1 MSSSVAQKQPDI
13 SNYSKQD
20 IATLIKRARLN
31 RRFTQKE
38 LADLAGITVRA
49 VQRIE
54 NALVM
59 PRAYTLNALLE
70 QLDISLADV
79 PQQAS
84 PLEVKPAVSKSPKT
98 TQWILTL
105 GSPILLFIGSYAFIL
120 QSPTFP
126 ENAFELCVLIFCI
139 GLFYLLLLLKIWK

>member
-13 SNYSKQD
+13 STYSKQD
-20 IATLIKRARLN
+20 ISALIKRARLS
-31 RRFTQKE
+31 RKFTQKE

-79 PQQAS
+79 PQQAP
-84 PLEVKPAVSKSPKT
+84 PLEVKPAASTSPKT
-98 TQWILTL
+98 TQWILTI

-126 ENAFELCVLIFCI
+126 ENAFELCVLIFCM
-139 GLFYLLLLLKIWK
+139 GLFYLLLLLKIWR